1 MNAEWRR
8 ILDDPR
14 QRLRVLHCIQPIDGP
29 VCRFTPKPEQ
39 EQLLDNY
46 WYLNYILKARKIGF
60 STLLE
65 LLGGDR
71 CGFNPDHQAL
81 VIDRGLEDAKKKLEM
96 VRLSWSQIG
105 LHAPGLDDGERKGL
119 HSYLHETFGI
129 DPKKDNAERIGWKNG
144 SSLEVT
150 TSSRGGTPHFTHIS
164 ELGPIA
170 MDRPGKAAEIRAG
183 ALQAVAGG
191 NVATIETTHKGGQ
204 FGVAYEICKLAME
217 SPPRAQMT
225 RRDFQFH
232 FFPWYVDLGN
242 KLELPETGL
251 FLHAH
256 HEQYFAD
263 LAKRGLLFTD
273 EQKLWYSKTAELLGA
288 DMLKEHPTTPEE
300 ALNSPVDGA
309 IYGDRIQELRS
320 LGRVNRDFGY
330 DPLYP
335 VHTFWDVG
343 RSDST
348 AIRAIQL
355 RGPDILVLDWYEN
368 EGEDYSHYCGVIR
381 DWKARYRSLSSCFLP
396 HDCAHKVFGAKI
408 SVADRIKTALTD
420 LRLKIEVLP
429 VTPNKWDGINE
440 VRRLLK
446 MAVFHRRCC
455 ESRKLN
461 GEDKPA
467 GIAHL
472 EHYRKR
478 VNVAGGV
485 GKEEPVH
492 DLHSHSADAFRTFAE
507 AMALGRVSRD
517 FVTERDP
524 MKRIQRVGL

>member
-14 QRLRVLHCIQPIDGP
+14 QRLRVLYAVQPKKKP
-29 VCRFTPKPEQ
+29 VCHFTPRPEQ
-39 EQLLDNY
+39 ERLLDRF
-46 WYLNYILKARKIGF
+46 WYLNYILKSRKIGF

-65 LLGGDR
+65 LLGSDF
-71 CGFNPDHQAL
+71 CGFNKDYRAL
-81 VIDRGLEDAKKKLEM
+81 VIDESIEKGKDKIEM
-96 VRLSWSQIG
+96 ARLAWSQIG
-105 LHAPGLDDGERKGL
+105 LRAPGLDDQERRAL
-119 HSYLHETFGI
+119 HSYLHANFGI
-129 DPKKDNAERIGWKNG
+129 DPKKDNAESLTWKNG
-144 SSLEVT
+144 STLRVT
-150 TSSRGGTPHFTHIS
+150 TSSRGGNPHFLHVS

-170 MDRPGKAAEIRAG
+170 LDKPKKAAEIRSG
-183 ALQAVAGG
+183 AFESIADG
-191 NVATIETTHKGGQ
+191 NIATIETTHKGGQ
-204 FGVAYEICKLAME
+204 FGVAYELCKLAMQ
-217 SPPRAQMT
+217 SPPRERMT
-225 RRDFQFH
+225 SQDFQFH

-242 KLELPETGL
+242 QLRLPDGPF
-251 FLHAH
+251 FLPDHIIR
-256 HEQYFAD
+256 YFDD

-273 EQKLWYSKTAELLGA
+273 EQKLWYSKKAERLGA
-288 DMLKEHPTTPEE
+288 DMLKEQPTTPEE

-320 LGRVNRDFGY
+320 LGRVNQDFGY

-348 AIRAIQL
+348 AIWAIQL